1 MCMRMGN
8 SNSVSNKLNYEDVQ
22 HAINAS
28 EKYIII
34 NTMSPLYQ
42 SCLIPRTMPIDKEED
57 FINNIISKKAFD
69 SVSVI
74 VYGLNA
80 NDESAYKKYQQLKTL
95 GILQVYIYSGG
106 MFEWLLLQDVYG
118 STLFPTTTR
127 ELDILKYKPN
137 KILNILFIK

>member
-1 MCMRMGN
+1 MRMGN
-8 SNSVSNKLNYEDVQ
+8 SNSVSKVKLNYEDVQ

-28 EKYIII
+28 DKYIII
-34 NTMSPLYQ
+34 NTMSTLYQ
-42 SCLIPRTMPIDKEED
+42 SCLIPRTMPIEKEED
-57 FINNIISKKAFD
+57 FINNIISNKAFD

-95 GILQVYIYSGG
+95 GMLKVYIYTGG

-137 KILNILFIK
+137 KVLNILFIK

>member
-42 SCLIPRTMPIDKEED
+42 SCLIPRTMPIEKEED